1 MKSTTLKYTY
11 IVKGGYTAAFFASY
25 RLPVSMV
32 TAVVGAAN
40 LLLAKTTWSTYKTA
54 ESHLKRCEAE
64 TGVRIRFP
72 MNDQMILTYVGW
84 LITYRRVCSNTI
96 SQYLSALRVIHLKNG
111 VFPPNLK
118 PDIVKTIITGHASQF
133 L

>member
-1 MKSTTLKYTY
+1 MSTTSKYSY
-11 IVKGGYTAAFFASY
+11 IVKGGYTAASFASY
-25 RLPVSMV
+25 RLPVSVV

-40 LLLAKTTWSTYKTA
+40 LSLAKTTWSTYKTA

-84 LITYRRVCSNTI
+84 LITQESV
-96 SQYLSALRVIHLKNG
+96 L
-111 VFPPNLK
+111 
-118 PDIVKTIITGHASQF
+118 
-133 L
+133 